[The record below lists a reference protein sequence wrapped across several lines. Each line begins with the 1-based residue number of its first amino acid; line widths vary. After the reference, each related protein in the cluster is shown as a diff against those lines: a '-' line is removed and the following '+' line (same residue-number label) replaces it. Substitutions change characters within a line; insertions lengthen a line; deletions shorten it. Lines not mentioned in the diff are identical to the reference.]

1 MKIAI
6 CDDDREEIKRISS
19 ILKCYN
25 KERKIQLEY
34 NIFSGGVE
42 LSSVAQREN
51 YNIYIL
57 DIIMPVLNG
66 IDLAREIREFDK
78 VSPIIFL
85 TSSPE
90 FAVES
95 YSVKA
100 ADYLV
105 KPIDKERL
113 FCALDDILEQRE
125 TEQDKFIIV
134 KSDDGLRKVFLSN
147 LMYAEVYERKIIYY
161 LKNAEKLETTG
172 KFSAVCDTVLKNSE
186 FILPHRSFLVNM
198 NFISAIGNFGI
209 ELQSG
214 KVIPLA
220 QRRITEIKK
229 HYLAFQMGEVL

>member
-95 YSVKA
+95 YSVKS

>member
-161 LKNAEKLETTG
+161 LKNAEKLESTG

-209 ELQSG
+209 ELQNG
-214 KVIPLA
+214 KIIPLA

-229 HYLAFQMGEVL
+229 HYLAFQMVEVL

>member
-113 FCALDDILEQRE
+113 FCALDEILEQRE

-134 KSDDGLRKVFLSN
+134 KV
-147 LMYAEVYERKIIYY
+147 M
-161 LKNAEKLETTG
+161 
-172 KFSAVCDTVLKNSE
+172 
-186 FILPHRSFLVNM
+186 
-198 NFISAIGNFGI
+198 
-209 ELQSG
+209 
-214 KVIPLA
+214 
-220 QRRITEIKK
+220 
-229 HYLAFQMGEVL
+229 MG